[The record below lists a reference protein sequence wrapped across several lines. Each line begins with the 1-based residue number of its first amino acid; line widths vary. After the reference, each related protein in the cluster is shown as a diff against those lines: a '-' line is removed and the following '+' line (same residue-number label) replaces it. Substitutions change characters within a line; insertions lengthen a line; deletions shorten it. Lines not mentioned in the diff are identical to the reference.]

1 MSNPLPNVIGQIA
14 NSVSN
19 VIQSVAAQ
27 PVVAA
32 DESKPVLFVLGK
44 DLLPEK
50 LALLQQYGKVLIW
63 QRCMINHPFSGL
75 DPFDYLVIDFRMA
88 EARQQ
93 LAKEDLSKYNVVH
106 YISWI
111 SKVEDYLEQ
120 VQGNVLCSMPKQAVN
135 KADFDNQLLNQPLVQ
150 PSLIMSLL
158 KRLAPCLN

>member
-1 MSNPLPNVIGQIA
+1 MNPLPNVIGQIA
-14 NSVSN
+14 SSVSS
-19 VIQSVAAQ
+19 VIQSQSQV
-27 PVVAA
+27 A

-106 YISWI
+106 YVSWI